1 MIFAETTLADF
12 VSVLLASLIAIVI
25 AATAVIVAYLRR
37 LQKQVEATD
46 TTALTAHVA
55 RNVNAVSQKVSAV
68 YETVNG
74 NGLTG
79 SIRRVES
86 AVERIEE
93 NQKSH
98 EAKDDDRF
106 GRIEKY
112 MGMPPP

>member
-1 MIFAETTLADF
+1 MLAETQSEFL
-12 VSVLLASLIAIVI
+12 SVLFGSLIAIVV
-25 AATAVIVAYLRR
+25 AATAVIVSYLRK
-37 LQKQVEATD
+37 LQKKVEATD

-55 RNVNAVSQKVSAV
+55 QRVNAVSQKVSAV

-79 SIRRVES
+79 SIRRVEA

-98 EAKDDDRF
+98 EVKDDERF

-112 MGMPPP
+112 MGMPTQ